1 MTCRVHQAS
10 TYRNALCFVFLLL
23 RLESQLNE
31 ELLQLLVAVVD
42 AELLKAE
49 GRWKN
54 PQQCQEHKAGDR
66 ERTGS
71 GTNSRAKRCKA
82 GPWLGMRGRGQR
94 RGAEHRH
101 QQTDRQ
107 GLKVKD

>member
-1 MTCRVHQAS
+1 MRQES

-54 PQQCQEHKAGDR
+54 PQQCQEHKAG
-66 ERTGS
+66 TGK
-71 GTNSRAKRCKA
+71 GQDQAQAAGLRDAKQDH
-82 GPWLGMRGRGQR
+82 GW
-94 RGAEHRH
+94 E
-101 QQTDRQ
+101 
-107 GLKVKD
+107 